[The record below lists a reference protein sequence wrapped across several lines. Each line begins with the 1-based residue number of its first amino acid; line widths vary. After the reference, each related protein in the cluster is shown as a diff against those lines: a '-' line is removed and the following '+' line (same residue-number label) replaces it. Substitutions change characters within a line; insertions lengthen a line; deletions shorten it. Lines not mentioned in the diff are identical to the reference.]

1 MTHITVSDELA
12 RQITQASLPIVFV
25 DAAGRRLAEI
35 SQVNS
40 QSDLPQGM
48 SAEYWAEI
56 QRRMENPGTYVPL
69 QEIKQRLG
77 WQDQQ

>member
-1 MTHITVSDELA
+1 
-12 RQITQASLPIVFV
+12 VFV

-35 SQVNS
+35 SQMNS